1 MVLPFGRI
9 TIGNA
14 AWQLLMYRDKLI
26 AVDKSRPIQF
36 MEKYCIVDRESQQFH
51 LNVTLKDAINH
62 LITK

>member
-9 TIGNA
+9 IIGNS

-36 MEKYCIVDRESQQFH
+36 MEKILDR
-51 LNVTLKDAINH
+51 
-62 LITK
+62 